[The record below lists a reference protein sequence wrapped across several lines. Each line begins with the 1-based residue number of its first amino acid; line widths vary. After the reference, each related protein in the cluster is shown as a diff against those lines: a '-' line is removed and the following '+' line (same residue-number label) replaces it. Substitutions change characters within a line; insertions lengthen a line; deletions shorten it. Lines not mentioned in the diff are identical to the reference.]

1 MTDKRPTLQDIES
14 AAAIMQ
20 NHLVHTPMVRTAVMS
35 DETGAEVFLKLEN
48 LQVTGSFKARGAM
61 IKIASLT
68 EAERSAG
75 VIAMSAGNHAQG
87 VAYHAGRLD
96 IPATIVMPKNT
107 PFSKVART
115 ESHGATVELIGAD
128 VAEAADAAASIAQ
141 QTGATFI
148 HPFDDPAVIAGQGCV
163 GLEMLRDD
171 PALDAIIVP
180 IGGGG
185 LISGVAIAA
194 KALRPDIEI
203 IGVQSEAFPFMQ
215 QAMGNKVSPAVPT
228 EVGVAE
234 GIAVKRPG
242 TLTREIVRDLV
253 SDIMLVSEMQIE
265 RAIQRLAE
273 QEKIVAEGAGAVG
286 VAALMSDPSR
296 WAGRRVGVVICG
308 GNIDSRLLST
318 ILLRGLSRDG
328 RMARLRITLPDKPGA
343 LASIS
348 ALIGDAG
355 ANIVE
360 IVHQRLFYDLPVR
373 YAEVDV
379 ALETRNR
386 GHVDKLIGLLTEK
399 GFPARFAGND
409 SSH

>member
-1 MTDKRPTLQDIES
+1 MTDKRPTLNDIES
-14 AAAIMQ
+14 AAAAMHG
-20 NHLVHTPMVRTAVMS
+20 HLVQTPMVRTAVMS
-35 DETGAEVFLKLEN
+35 DETQAEIFLKLEN

-61 IKIASLT
+61 IKMASLT

-87 VAYHAGRLD
+87 VAYHAGRLG

-115 ESHGATVELIGAD
+115 ESHGATVELIGED
-128 VAEAADAAASIAQ
+128 VAEAADAAAKIAG

-171 PALDAIIVP
+171 PALDVIIVP

-185 LISGVAIAA
+185 LISGIAIAA
-194 KALRPDIEI
+194 KALRPEIEI

-215 QAMGNKVSPAVPT
+215 QAMGNNVSPAVPT

-253 SDIMLVSEMQIE
+253 SDILLVSEMQIE

-296 WAGRRVGVVICG
+296 WAGKRVGVVICG

-348 ALIGDAG
+348 TLIGDAG

-386 GHVDKLIGLLTEK
+386 GHVDKLINLLTKK

-409 SSH
+409 STH

>member
-1 MTDKRPTLQDIES
+1 
-14 AAAIMQ
+14 
-20 NHLVHTPMVRTAVMS
+20 
-35 DETGAEVFLKLEN
+35 
-48 LQVTGSFKARGAM
+48 
-61 IKIASLT
+61 
-68 EAERSAG
+68 
-75 VIAMSAGNHAQG
+75 
-87 VAYHAGRLD
+87 
-96 IPATIVMPKNT
+96 
-107 PFSKVART
+107 
-115 ESHGATVELIGAD
+115 
-128 VAEAADAAASIAQ
+128 
-141 QTGATFI
+141 
-148 HPFDDPAVIAGQGCV
+148 
-163 GLEMLRDD
+163 
-171 PALDAIIVP
+171 
-180 IGGGG
+180 
-185 LISGVAIAA
+185 
-194 KALRPDIEI
+194 
-203 IGVQSEAFPFMQ
+203 
-215 QAMGNKVSPAVPT
+215 

-242 TLTREIVRDLV
+242 ALTREIVRDLV

-286 VAALMSDPSR
+286 VAALMSAPSR
-296 WAGRRVGVVICG
+296 WAGKRVGVVICG

-348 ALIGDAG
+348 TLIGEAG

-386 GHVDKLIGLLTEK
+386 GHVDKLIDLLTKK

-409 SSH
+409 STH

>member
-1 MTDKRPTLQDIES
+1 MTDKRPSLSDIEN
-14 AAAIMQ
+14 AGAMMQ
-20 NHLVHTPMVRTAVMS
+20 GHLVHTPMVRTAVMS

-87 VAYHAGRLD
+87 VAYHAGRLG

-128 VAEAADAAASIAQ
+128 VAEAADAAANIAE

-171 PALDAIIVP
+171 PALDVIVVP

-185 LISGVAIAA
+185 LISGIAIAA
-194 KALRPDIEI
+194 KALRPEIEI
-203 IGVQSEAFPFMQ
+203 VGVQSEAFPFMQ
-215 QAMGNKVSPAVPT
+215 QAMGKAVSAAVPT

-242 TLTREIVRDLV
+242 ALTREIVRDLV

-286 VAALMSDPSR
+286 VAALMSAPSR
-296 WAGRRVGVVICG
+296 WAGKRVGVVICG

-348 ALIGDAG
+348 TLIGEAG

-386 GHVDKLIGLLTEK
+386 GHVDKLIDLLTKK

-409 SSH
+409 STH